1 MNIYLDSAI
10 ILDCTYNDLL
20 TNERSQIIRP
30 LAPMAL
36 HHLCIQKE
44 YPATVLDYFWD
55 WDNNDLMTYIIKWCE
70 KNNVNRPVLLASS
83 LFNINVLQ
91 KNNKF
96 YNFIKKFRE
105 VFPDSLFFTGG
116 PLAILDKECDI
127 LPDAIFRGRSLHL
140 FERWL
145 EYPDDPYPNTL
156 TNENGV
162 AVYNRTDHIIRETPV
177 VPVLYDD
184 YCLDNNDIITF
195 ETRLGCKF
203 NCAFCNYEFRN
214 AKNIRDASS
223 EELYNFFNTAN
234 NKYGV
239 KYFSVADDTFN
250 EDDEKLLNVKQATDQ
265 LNFKPLMAGF
275 TRFDILMGRPQQAE
289 LLDDIGFWG
298 HFFGI
303 ETLHREASK
312 KIRKGIRH
320 QEAYRFLKEF
330 KEYYPHHWVCS
341 GYIIGLPPE
350 PLEHVYEVWDH
361 MIKNNLIDGGIIND
375 LILYRH
381 QDYHGSHDLDSS
393 DMSRE
398 PEKYGF
404 KITGKIDGIYQWQ
417 TEYMN
422 NKIAEIHTAKLS
434 NKLLTKGIP
443 IIDGWEALGR
453 TALGVSN
460 FFDPLE
466 KQQYKDSLKK
476 SNGLLYIKDSSA
488 EKRLHHVNNYILR
501 KKAYVKSL

>member
-1 MNIYLDSAI
+1 MTI
-10 ILDCTYNDLL
+10 IVW
-20 TNERSQIIRP
+20 II
-30 LAPMAL
+30 M
-36 HHLCIQKE
+36 
-44 YPATVLDYFWD
+44 
-55 WDNNDLMTYIIKWCE
+55 
-70 KNNVNRPVLLASS
+70 
-83 LFNINVLQ
+83 
-91 KNNKF
+91 
-96 YNFIKKFRE
+96 
-105 VFPDSLFFTGG
+105 
-116 PLAILDKECDI
+116 
-127 LPDAIFRGRSLHL
+127 
-140 FERWL
+140 
-145 EYPDDPYPNTL
+145 
-156 TNENGV
+156 
-162 AVYNRTDHIIRETPV
+162 
-177 VPVLYDD
+177 
-184 YCLDNNDIITF
+184 ITF